1 MFSLFTESRVAT
13 HPAVSVTSGNLT
25 PHHLLPTEL
34 WDCILQEVADDDDL
48 FRLARA
54 CKTFNGLCIR
64 TLLRRNGFDENVF
77 VCSKLL
83 VSSHILPVL
92 SLSFRTFPL
101 EQLLCDLA
109 PPQLRRDLNTV
120 QNIISQS
127 PHLRE
132 LSFLFRHD
140 LFKVA
145 GDDASHSALMATF
158 CATLSAMVQRVSGP
172 VFIVTTSTV
181 FSCMPQD
188 VAQWKLDLFE
198 FNAGWGLRGLA
209 TRAQRAIGFEVKPK
223 GFWGPRTTIRLHT
236 GGNRDVYALTTCHS
250 ASVQSIRDATS
261 TIPSFS
267 IITFDPRSVTILRL
281 GDSMAGLLPTLLAQH
296 WGALIAH
303 VALPCVR
310 RVFLVT
316 DTIAPAA
323 LHVFLAH
330 HPHVQ
335 ELDFEGFH
343 IDDGSDVTGA
353 VVAPPLAHPGLT
365 ALGIKAF
372 GGGILGRLV
381 PGLAAAPQLRK
392 VFFVFSHHLVPAEL
406 AGLVRDLHALAP
418 CTNDLTLDIHL
429 FASDRVTDAVACWST
444 SPEAQR
450 AARALHCVR
459 AVRLTIP
466 SSVMGREAFAWV
478 AQLPA
483 LQSFK
488 LLLFISNLD
497 GPLAVPEDAEPAAT
511 ERLVEEARAALP
523 HVQDVSSRHVDLEL
537 YSLQRGLLPPQRVQ
551 RQRGGCREHP
561 LRVDLEVRECE
572 ERVREVRKR
581 ASAASCASSVRCVS
595 VARGAHERER
605 RRRKVVDLHRVGSVD
620 HSHLHVRHAGVVRA
634 NAAAVSE

>member
-1 MFSLFTESRVAT
+1 ML
-13 HPAVSVTSGNLT
+13 
-25 PHHLLPTEL
+25 
-34 WDCILQEVADDDDL
+34 
-48 FRLARA
+48 
-54 CKTFNGLCIR
+54 
-64 TLLRRNGFDENVF
+64 
-77 VCSKLL
+77 
-83 VSSHILPVL
+83 
-92 SLSFRTFPL
+92 
-101 EQLLCDLA
+101 
-109 PPQLRRDLNTV
+109 
-120 QNIISQS
+120 QNIVSQS

-172 VFIVTTSTV
+172 VFVVTTSAV

-188 VAQWKLDLFE
+188 VARWKLDLFE
-198 FNAGWGLRGLA
+198 FNAGWGLRALA
-209 TRAQRAIGFEVKPK
+209 TRAQRAIGLAVKPK

-261 TIPSFS
+261 PISSFS
-267 IITFDPRSVTILRL
+267 IITFDPRLLTILRL

-303 VALPCVR
+303 IALPCLR

-335 ELDFEGFH
+335 ELDFEGFQT
-343 IDDGSDVTGA
+343 DDGSDVTGA
-353 VVAPPLAHPGLT
+353 VVAPPLAHPGL
-365 ALGIKAF
+365 KAF

-381 PGLAAAPQLRK
+381 PGLAEAPHLRK
-392 VFFVFSHHLVPAEL
+392 VFFVFAHHLVPADL

-429 FASDRVTDAVACWST
+429 FASNRVTDAVACWST

-488 LLLFISNLD
+488 LLLFVSNLD
-497 GPLAVPEDAEPAAT
+497 GPLAVPEDAET
-511 ERLVEEARAALP
+511 GRLLEEARAALP
-523 HVQDVSSRHVDLEL
+523 HVQDVSS
-537 YSLQRGLLPPQRVQ
+537 
-551 RQRGGCREHP
+551 
-561 LRVDLEVRECE
+561 VRP
-572 ERVREVRKR
+572 
-581 ASAASCASSVRCVS
+581 
-595 VARGAHERER
+595 G
-605 RRRKVVDLHRVGSVD
+605 
-620 HSHLHVRHAGVVRA
+620 
-634 NAAAVSE
+634 